1 MTHPS
6 ATRPLKPSQTIFSA
20 PLKDFKV
27 AVVVFQVDSSLS
39 FLDGFV
45 SEALAAGAAPYKPP
59 HQRQEELARAK
70 GEKKIGRN
78 WEMRLVFLVVCLF
91 VFLTVMSPSAL
102 TLEPY
107 GLSLPISMSS
117 CSIADRQSP
126 TLLSMSSGLSGNS
139 TDLSHKGGYVDTE
152 SCRSRRLRAANI

>member
-1 MTHPS
+1 M
-6 ATRPLKPSQTIFSA
+6 
-20 PLKDFKV
+20 
-27 AVVVFQVDSSLS
+27 DSSLS

-59 HQRQEELARAK
+59 HQRQEELAQVK
-70 GEKKIGRN
+70 GKKKTGQV
-78 WEMRLVFLVVCLF
+78 LADAPCLSGYLF

-102 TLEPY
+102 SLEPY

-139 TDLSHKGGYVDTE
+139 TDLSHKGGYVDME
-152 SCRSRRLRAANI
+152 SCRSHCLRAANT